1 MQGLLVGDAVDTICV
16 LEMEVLAQ
24 DQAARVRVA
33 AAEDKAAAAK
43 IQLDSM
49 ARAIAQERKQALAN
63 LQRYERDVELEVSR
77 KIRQAESHAQAE
89 DVKFACEI
97 LEKILKMVLATLGLL
112 LPLCLAKGV
121 EELKL
126 QSAYRALSSAKFDLD
141 CLQRKVAAHAQ
152 HAETLA
158 NEAERR
164 VQEVVDLGSSCVDF
178 ARAEGQRLAATK
190 RILALPGLSSQ
201 CPKHGEY

>member
-89 DVKFACEI
+89 TNASRAI
-97 LEKILKMVLATLGLL
+97 MVLATLGLL

>member
-89 DVKFACEI
+89 
-97 LEKILKMVLATLGLL
+97 
-112 LPLCLAKGV
+112 
-121 EELKL
+121 ELKL